1 MATVTAWATRTGS
14 SLCRQAALSLLL
26 AVSVVAQATS
36 PQKETPPAPGT
47 PKDFRLPPRRT
58 IDLPNGMKLTLV
70 PYGRV
75 PKVALELEVRTGT
88 IDEGPNDVALASVT
102 GDMLRE
108 GTTTRGAAD
117 ISRQAADMGGG
128 LSVNS
133 GAEAVS
139 IGGQVLSEF
148 APQFIALIADVTRN
162 PRLDSADL
170 GRILDK
176 HARDNAMALAQPGTI
191 AQKKYR
197 EMTYGDH
204 PFARLYPEER
214 ALRAITVERV
224 RDFHAKNYSA
234 ARAHLYVSGVFDA
247 RAVEK
252 AFRDAFRDWP
262 PGSPPTVNPPAPV
275 ARRQVELVDRPN
287 AVQSSIW
294 MGVPVAD
301 PSSPDWI
308 ALNVTDALLGGSFG
322 SRITTNI
329 REQKGYTYSPFSFIW
344 ARRQSAQW
352 VEVADVTTNVT
363 GASLKEIIAEMERLR
378 AEPPPASE
386 LSGIKNNLAGV
397 FAVQNSSRSGVIGQL
412 RFTDLHGLGSEYL
425 QNYVRNILAVTPEQ
439 VQSIA
444 QKHLDPQKLSIAVVG
459 DRKIV
464 EPQLG
469 AFRPIVP

>member
-1 MATVTAWATRTGS
+1 MTGMRPPAALALLLVTAA
-14 SLCRQAALSLLL
+14 
-26 AVSVVAQATS
+26 ATS
-36 PQKETPPAPGT
+36 AQTPPAQKETPPAPGT

-75 PKVALELEVRTGT
+75 PKVAIELEVRTGT

-102 GDMLRE
+102 ADMLRE

-133 GAEAVS
+133 GAEVVS
-139 IGGQVLSEF
+139 IGGEVLSEF
-148 APQFIALIADVTRN
+148 APGFVALIADVARN

-170 GRILDK
+170 RRILDK
-176 HARDNAMALAQPGTI
+176 HVRDNAMALAQPGTL

-197 EMTYGDH
+197 EMTYGNH
-204 PFARLYPEER
+204 PFARIFPDEPQ
-214 ALRAITVERV
+214 LRSITVDRV
-224 RDFHAKNYSA
+224 RAFHGANYSA
-234 ARAHLYVSGVFDA
+234 ARAHIYVSGIYDA

-252 AFRDAFRDWP
+252 AVRDAFRDWP
-262 PGSPPTVNPPAPV
+262 TGTPPTVNPPAPV
-275 ARRQVELVDRPN
+275 ARRQLELIDRPK
-287 AVQSSIW
+287 AVQSSMW
-294 MGVPVAD
+294 MGLPVSD
-301 PSSPDWI
+301 PSQADWV
-308 ALNVTDALLGGSFG
+308 ALTVTDALLGGSFG

-329 REQKGYTYSPFSFIW
+329 REDKGYTYSPFSFVW
-344 ARRQSAQW
+344 ARKNSAQW

-378 AEPPPASE
+378 AEPPPAQE
-386 LSGIKNNLAGV
+386 LTGIKNNLAGV
-397 FAVQNSSRSGVIGQL
+397 FAIQNSSRAGVIGQL
-412 RFTDLHGLGSEYL
+412 QFTDLHGLGTDYL

-439 VQSIA
+439 VQAVA
-444 QKHLDPQKLSIAVVG
+444 QKHLDPQKLSIAIVG
-459 DRKIV
+459 DKKTV

>member
-1 MATVTAWATRTGS
+1 MTITRASVGRS
-14 SLCRQAALSLLL
+14 AAALRRVAVLSLLL
-26 AVSVVAQATS
+26 SGSVAAQGVSG
-36 PQKETPPAPGT
+36 QKETPPAPGT
-47 PKDFRLPPRRT
+47 PKDFRLPSRRT

-75 PKVALELEVRTGT
+75 PKIAVELEVRTGT

-108 GTTTRGAAD
+108 GTTTRGAAE

-133 GAEAVS
+133 GAEVVS

-148 APQFIALIADVTRN
+148 APQFIALIADVARN
-162 PRLDSADL
+162 PRLDTADL
-170 GRILDK
+170 SRILDK
-176 HARDNAMALAQPGTI
+176 HARDNAVALAQPGTL

-204 PFARLYPEER
+204 PFARIYPEES

-234 ARAHLYVSGVFDA
+234 ARAHIYVSGVFNA
-247 RAVEK
+247 PAVEK
-252 AFRDAFRDWP
+252 AFRDAFSDWP
-262 PGSPPTVNPPAPV
+262 AGSPPTVNPPTPV

-308 ALNVTDALLGGSFG
+308 ALTVTDALLGGAFG
-322 SRITTNI
+322 SRITANI
-329 REQKGYTYSPFSFIW
+329 REQKGYTYSPFSFLW
-344 ARRQSAQW
+344 ARKQSAQW
-352 VEVADVTTNVT
+352 VEVADVATNVT

-378 AEPPPASE
+378 AEPPAPTE

-397 FAVQNSSRSGVIGQL
+397 FAVQNSSRMGVLGQL
-412 RFTDLHGLGSEYL
+412 QFTDLHGLGPDYL
-425 QNYVRNILAVTPEQ
+425 QNYVRNVLAVTPEQ
-439 VQSIA
+439 VRSIA
-444 QKHLDPQKLSIAVVG
+444 QKHLDPSRLSIAVVG
-459 DRKIV
+459 DRKVV

-469 AFRPIVP
+469 VFRPIVP

>member
-1 MATVTAWATRTGS
+1 MTTATSMARGS
-14 SLCRQAALSLLL
+14 VLCRLAAFVLL
-26 AVSVVAQATS
+26 AMSASAQS
-36 PQKETPPAPGT
+36 PSAQKESPPAPGT

-58 IDLPNGMKLTLV
+58 IALPNGMKLTLV

-75 PKVALELEVRTGT
+75 PKVAVELEVRTGT

-108 GTTTRGAAD
+108 GTTTRAAAD
-117 ISRQAADMGGG
+117 ISRQAAEMGGG
-128 LSVNS
+128 LAVNS

-139 IGGQVLSEF
+139 IGGEVLSEF
-148 APQFIALIADVTRN
+148 APRFVALIADIARS
-162 PRLDSADL
+162 PRLDTADL
-170 GRILDK
+170 KRILDK
-176 HARDNAMALAQPGTI
+176 HVRDNAMALAQPGTI

-197 EMTYGDH
+197 EMTYGNH
-204 PFARLYPEER
+204 PFARIFPEEN
-214 ALRAITVERV
+214 ALRAITVQRV
-224 RDFHAKNYSA
+224 RDFHARNYSA
-234 ARAHLYVSGVFDA
+234 ARAHLYVSGVYNA

-252 AFRDAFRDWP
+252 AVRDAFSDWAS
-262 PGSPPTVNPPAPV
+262 GAPPTVNPPVPV

-294 MGVPVAD
+294 MGLPVAD
-301 PSSPDWI
+301 PSATDWI
-308 ALNVTDALLGGSFG
+308 ALTVTDALLGGSFG

-344 ARRQSAQW
+344 ARKQSAQW

-363 GASLKEIIAEMERLR
+363 GASLKEIIGEMERLR
-378 AEPPPASE
+378 AEPPPATE

-412 RFTDLHGLGSEYL
+412 QFTDLHGLGPAYL

-439 VQSIA
+439 VQSVA

-459 DRKIV
+459 DRKVV